1 MPEGPEV
8 TVIRNGLH
16 KLLKGKYIHKLDFN
30 HKGARYSKKAP
41 DNYSDFNDLLPAKIL
56 SVESK
61 GKFMYFVIEGGW
73 YIYNTL
79 GMSGGWYYKKK
90 DHTTVELIYASK
102 KDSDSTDILCFNDQR
117 HFGTFKFVKGANEL
131 EKKLKTIGKDL
142 LNDNVTES
150 EFIAKYRKNNH
161 KNVDIVLND
170 QKIFSGIGNY
180 LKAEILYMAKIS
192 PHSIIKYIPDNKL
205 KDLLKASKD
214 RIRASFLLGGAS
226 IKHYSDLGGAF
237 GNFYKFLKVYKQKED
252 PDNNKVISERVSKPN
267 DPKSQKTYWVPD
279 VQVKYSDSDSDISSE
294 SD

>member
-16 KLLKGKYIHKLDFN
+16 QILKGKYIHKLDFN

-41 DNYSDFNDLLPAKIL
+41 DNYSSFNDLLPAKIL
-56 SVESK
+56 SVNSK
-61 GKFMYFVIEGGW
+61 GKFIYFVMEGGW

-79 GMSGGWYYKKK
+79 GMSGGWYLKKK
-90 DHTTVELIYASK
+90 GHTVVELVYASK
-102 KDSDSTDILCFNDQR
+102 KDSDSTNIIWFDDQR
-117 HFGTFKFVKGANEL
+117 HFATFKFVKGTAEL
-131 EKKLKTIGKDL
+131 QKKLKTIGKDL
-142 LNDNVTES
+142 LNDDISDE
-150 EFIAKYRKNNH
+150 EFITRYRKHNH
-161 KNVDIVLND
+161 KNIDVVLND

-192 PHSIIKYIPDNKL
+192 PHSIIKYIPDAKL

-214 RIRASFLLGGAS
+214 RIKASYLMGGAS
-226 IKHYSDLGGAF
+226 VMHYSDLKEVAGQF
-237 GNFYKFLKVYKQKED
+237 QNYFKVYKRKED
-252 PDNNKVISERVSKPN
+252 PDGNKVISERVSKPN

-279 VQVKYSDSDSDISSE
+279 VQIKYCSSDTDSE